1 LAVWFLLLLA
11 AAVVAVVPSLQ
22 IDVACEHKRW
32 NVSRHVT
39 NMSLPGLNQVE
50 YDELDELQ
58 AASRLSQ
65 AMVVVVVVVVVV
77 VAAAAAAA
85 VVVVVVVVV
94 R

>member
-1 LAVWFLLLLA
+1 MLVDQRTRATVKL
-11 AAVVAVVPSLQ
+11 VDDPYVVVPSLQ

-32 NVSRHVT
+32 NVSWHVT

-58 AASRLSQ
+58 VASRLSQ

-77 VAAAAAAA
+77 VA
-85 VVVVVVVVV
+85 